1 MKKYQRIFTIVLDS
15 LGVGAMPDAAEYGD
29 AGCDTLGHIAART
42 ENFKIPNL
50 QKLGMAIK

>member
-29 AGCDTLGHIAART
+29 AISRFRT
-42 ENFKIPNL
+42 FRSWVWQIF
-50 QKLGMAIK
+50 ISFRV